1 MSKDD
6 YFVIICRVLA
16 YLYECLKNG
25 EAPSSEYL
33 TYGTDAF
40 PINQRYWTYIMK
52 NLQLSGYIDGV
63 AIVSITGSIK
73 DVKLTENLEITPLG
87 IEYLQNNST
96 IEKAKKFL
104 KTLKEICPGL

>member
-16 YLYECLKNG
+16 YLYECLKRG
-25 EAPSSEYL
+25 EEPSQEYL
-33 TYGTDAF
+33 TYGSDAF
-40 PINQRYWTYIMK
+40 PVNQKYWTYIMK

-63 AIVSITGSIK
+63 TIVGIAGAAK
-73 DVKLTENLEITPLG
+73 GVKLTENLEITPSG

-104 KTLKEICPGL
+104 KTMKEICPGL

>member
-16 YLYECLKNG
+16 YLYECLKRG
-25 EAPSSEYL
+25 EEPS
-33 TYGTDAF
+33 
-40 PINQRYWTYIMK
+40 QKYWTYIMK

-63 AIVSITGSIK
+63 VIVSIAGAAKS
-73 DVKLTENLEITPLG
+73 VKLTENLEITPSG

-96 IEKAKKFL
+96 IEKAKQFL
-104 KTLKEICPGL
+104 KTMKEICPGL